1 MKFKLIYLI
10 IFLLLFFLTLT
21 SYSQNTF
28 EVYENKGE
36 DVKLEA
42 IEKNGQILFKKTETG
57 KIIINSEDEDKIQVK
72 KEKIITEIEQPVVSE
87 FFSAVSK
94 KDLLIIKELII
105 KGQDVNTVLF
115 EGNTALHLASLWG
128 NVDMI
133 ELLIKN
139 KANLKAKNNNGET
152 PFHWVCKS
160 GNISAFRAIA
170 MNLKSVKDELNTQAK
185 DGRTCLHQLAL
196 IPVKLDFLKYI
207 LTFNPNIKIKDKNN
221 QSAQHFAAA
230 YSQWGTLYE
239 LVRYNKLI
247 FGEPD
252 VDSVSAEQLLLKQ
265 ADLTILK
272 SFYSYL
278 SKNNQE
284 AVAPKLIQHLKF

>member
-28 EVYENKGE
+28 EVYENNGE

-133 ELLIKN
+133 ELLIK
-139 KANLKAKNNNGET
+139 
-152 PFHWVCKS
+152 
-160 GNISAFRAIA
+160 
-170 MNLKSVKDELNTQAK
+170 
-185 DGRTCLHQLAL
+185 
-196 IPVKLDFLKYI
+196 
-207 LTFNPNIKIKDKNN
+207 IKPI
-221 QSAQHFAAA
+221 
-230 YSQWGTLYE
+230 
-239 LVRYNKLI
+239 
-247 FGEPD
+247 
-252 VDSVSAEQLLLKQ
+252 
-265 ADLTILK
+265 
-272 SFYSYL
+272 
-278 SKNNQE
+278 
-284 AVAPKLIQHLKF
+284 